1 MLRAGDID
9 QRMGASARALE
20 GVRAHQ
26 AVQAEYGQG
35 DRAEVTLRDVT
46 TIEEVTFVTQGRAD
60 GVLRGDDGR
69 FVVDEIKS
77 TGRSLDEMTG
87 ALSDLHWAQGMCY
100 AHFLAKEHGLDTVD
114 VQLTYYQID
123 TAEIRRFLRSFSA
136 AELDEFFRDALQKY
150 LVFTRK
156 RLAHQAKRQESLAR
170 LAFPFSA
177 YRRGQRELAEAVYSS
192 VLRRHHLFAEA
203 PTGIGKT
210 MSTLFP
216 MLKAMGEGL
225 LDALFYLTARST
237 AKTVA
242 KKALATLLK
251 RGLVILAVDITAKEK
266 ICLND
271 RVSCNPVDCPYA
283 KGHYD
288 RVNALLLELLDHAD
302 LLDADTLRD
311 LSEEHRVCPFELSLD
326 IAVFADVIIGDY
338 NYAFHPQTKLRRFF
352 DATVRPYGF
361 LIDEAHNLVDRGR
374 DMHTTELRST
384 DFDEAVGILE
394 DPKYKTAVRSLF
406 RVMREM
412 DSVYTKG
419 EGERFALPDGVEELY
434 FPLRGAMKALEV
446 FLIEEQS
453 HERYDEILELYFSMH
468 AFVRLLDVY
477 GEGFTTVVDRATGS
491 LKILC
496 LDPSRVLR
504 ESLMAA
510 RTAVLFSATL
520 TPLSYF
526 KRVLGGGDE
535 SFVLRL
541 PSPFDPDRLLIAVQN
556 TISTRF
562 RHRTASVEPVAK
574 HLAALTAG
582 KPGNYL
588 LFFPSYAY
596 LRSVWEVYPAQS
608 GETVLVQEPGASEEE
623 RERFLRQFRKDGRV
637 TGFAVLG
644 GVFAEGIDLI
654 GDRLIGAAIVSVGI
668 PGLSFERDLVRDYF
682 AASDGMGYEYA
693 YLLPGWNKA
702 LQAAGRIIRTEED
715 KGALLLIDDRYTKPP
730 YPDLLPPHWTKQVQ
744 VGSEEALADALQMFW
759 KEENSSVD

>member
-26 AVQAEYGQG
+26 AVQSEYGPD
-35 DRAEVTLRDVT
+35 DRAEVFLRDET
-46 TIEEVTFVTQGRAD
+46 TLEEVTFVTQGRAD
-60 GVLRGDDGR
+60 GVLQGDEGR
-69 FVVDEIKS
+69 LVVDEIKS
-77 TGRSLDEMTG
+77 TGRSLEEMTG

-100 AHFLAKEHGLDTVD
+100 AHFLAKEHDLDAVD
-114 VQLTYYQID
+114 VQLTYYRID
-123 TAEIRRFLRSFSA
+123 SAEIRRFSRSFTA
-136 AELDEFFRDALQKY
+136 AELEDFFLDALGRY

-156 RLAHQAKRQESLAR
+156 RLTHQARRQESLVR
-170 LAFPFSA
+170 LSFPFAA

-192 VLRRHHLFAEA
+192 VLRRHHLFVEA

-216 MLKAMGEGL
+216 MLKAMGEGQ

-242 KKALATLLK
+242 KKALGTLQK
-251 RGLVILAVDITAKEK
+251 RGLVVLAVDITAKEK

-271 RVSCNPVDCPYA
+271 RVACNPVDCPYA
-283 KGHYD
+283 RGHYD
-288 RVNALLLELLDHAD
+288 RVNAVLLALLDHAD
-302 LLDADTLRD
+302 ILDADTLRD
-311 LSEEHRVCPFELSLD
+311 LAEEHRVCPFELTLD

-374 DMHTTELRST
+374 DMHTTELAGAA
-384 DFDEAVGILE
+384 FDEAVGILD

-406 RVMREM
+406 RVMRGM
-412 DSVYTKG
+412 DSVYTRG
-419 EGERFALPDGVEELY
+419 DEERFALPDGVEELY

-446 FLIEEQS
+446 FLLEEQK
-453 HERYDEILELYFSMH
+453 HERYDAILELYFSMH

-477 GEGFTTVVDRATGS
+477 GEGFTTVVDREVGL

-504 ESLMAA
+504 ESLLAA
-510 RTAVLFSATL
+510 RSAVLFSATL
-520 TPLSYF
+520 TPLSYY
-526 KRVLGGGDE
+526 KRMLGGGDE

-541 PSPFDPDRLLIAVQN
+541 PSPFDPARLFIAVQD
-556 TISTRF
+556 TVSTRY
-562 RHRTASVEPVAK
+562 RHREASVGSIVR
-574 HLAALTAG
+574 HLEALTRAR
-582 KPGNYL
+582 PGNYL

-596 LRSVWEVYPAQS
+596 LRMAAEAYRAEI
-608 GETVLVQEPGASEEE
+608 GETVLVQEGGATEEE
-623 RERFLRQFRKDGRV
+623 RERFLGNFRKNGRV

-654 GDRLIGAAIVSVGI
+654 GERLIGAAIVSVGI
-668 PGLSFERDLVRDYF
+668 PGISFERDLLRDYF
-682 AASDGMGYEYA
+682 AATDGLGYEYA
-693 YLLPGWNKA
+693 YLIPGLNKA

-715 KGALLLIDDRYTKPP
+715 KGVLLLLDDRYGKPP
-730 YPDLLPPHWTKQVQ
+730 YPELLPPHW
-744 VGSEEALADALQMFW
+744 SERTRVTDETALADQLNAFW
-759 KEENSSVD
+759 KEEKSAED